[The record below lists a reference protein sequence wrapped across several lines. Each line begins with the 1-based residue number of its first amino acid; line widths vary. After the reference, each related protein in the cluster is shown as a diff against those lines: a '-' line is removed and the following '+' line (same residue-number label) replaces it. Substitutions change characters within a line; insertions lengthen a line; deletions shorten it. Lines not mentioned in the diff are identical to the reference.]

1 MAGMSAE
8 VTRLYRE
15 DRLVYDNLLQAAS
28 ETSEAPQYR
37 EATEHLI
44 IVARKKAAEL
54 ENHAW

>member
-1 MAGMSAE
+1 M
-8 VTRLYRE
+8 TRLYRE